1 MARSEFKRKR
11 HYYTK
16 AQIESGLMT
25 DGKEWMFIDGTE
37 YIGQYHKYTTKE
49 TFSEINFVKGKS
61 RKLIPYVN
69 VSSLGVETLEG
80 LDLAKNFHYDE
91 IKTLDIEKTT
101 KPNSDIEPIKDK
113 DLKNGYL
120 ERFFG
125 YKYDDTCIE
134 LNEEKFNQ
142 IGTDKGLSGVTYKK
156 VKLKWK
162 IIGPVYDVKNEK
174 GDIVD
179 YGVFDTNKRTVALIS
194 EDYPSIKFKLL
205 DFLQFYQP

>member
-16 AQIESGLMT
+16 AQIESGLLT
-25 DGKEWMFIDGTE
+25 KGNEWMFVDGTE
-37 YIGQYHKYTTKE
+37 YIGQYHKYTTNE
-49 TFSEINFVKGKS
+49 TFSEIDFVKGKS

-69 VSSLGVETLEG
+69 VSSIGTETLEG
-80 LDLAKNFHYDE
+80 IDLAKNFHYNE
-91 IKTLDIEKTT
+91 IKKLDVLKTT
-101 KPNSDIEPIKDK
+101 QPNKDIEPITDK

-134 LNEEKFNQ
+134 LNKEKFNQ
-142 IGTDKGLSGVTYKK
+142 IGSDEGLSGVTYKK

-162 IIGPVYDVKNEK
+162 LSGPIYDVKDEK
-174 GDIVD
+174 GSILD

-194 EDYPSIKFKLL
+194 EKYPSIKFKLL
-205 DFLQFYQP
+205 DFLEFYQL